1 MENVLN
7 SNNEYEEVIIDE
19 TLNMRNSNSFS
30 LFGSQILQLKDIL
43 SFKKNGPISLERRI
57 DFYRN
62 WIKSMNEFKINMA
75 EIIKNAG
82 QEVPDYLLVLEER
95 TPVEIVYDEIDAEI
109 DALVE
114 SGLLILNGYQ
124 YLVGSLLAFN
134 ILDKVDKECSNNIM
148 IDVTNQLG
156 NHSINSITQLF
167 GINLSNEQSNENV
180 NGLQKK

>member
-1 MENVLN
+1 
-7 SNNEYEEVIIDE
+7 
-19 TLNMRNSNSFS
+19 
-30 LFGSQILQLKDIL
+30 
-43 SFKKNGPISLERRI
+43 
-57 DFYRN
+57 
-62 WIKSMNEFKINMA
+62 MA

-180 NGLQKK
+180 NGLQKKLTQNSKNNN